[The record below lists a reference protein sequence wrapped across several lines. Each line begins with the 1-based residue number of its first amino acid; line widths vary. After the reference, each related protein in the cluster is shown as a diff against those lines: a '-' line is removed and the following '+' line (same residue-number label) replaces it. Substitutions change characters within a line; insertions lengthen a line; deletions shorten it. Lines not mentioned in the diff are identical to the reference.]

1 MNIGSLIRR
10 HARYRPQHLAVVFE
24 GERLDWAA
32 LNARSNRL
40 ANALLAA
47 GLGKGDKIA
56 TVLPNCLELL
66 YLFMACARTGMVIV
80 PLSPLLMPAGIA
92 SLIEDSD
99 AVMVMTS
106 PELAGMI
113 EPVRS
118 KLTAIAPQNFICT
131 GAGHRAYRHFD
142 ALVADA
148 PESEPPDARLTGDD
162 VYNIF
167 YSSGTTGQPKG
178 IIHTHSIRA
187 MYGMEFASC
196 WRMTPESIVLHAGA
210 IIFNGAFLTLM
221 PWLYLG
227 ATLVLLNSFDV
238 GRYIAAAAREKATH
252 AMMVPSQIV
261 AVIDHA
267 NFSPDK
273 FASLEML
280 LTVGAPLHLEHK
292 KRVDELLPGR
302 FYELYGLTEG
312 FFTVL
317 DREDFHRKPASVGV
331 PISFSDMRIIR
342 ADGTECAPGEV
353 GEITGR
359 SPSLMPGYYKR
370 PDLTGEAIR
379 EGWLYSGDM
388 GWVDE
393 DGFLYLADRKK
404 DMIISGGVNVFPR
417 DIEEIVAAH
426 DAVREVAVFGIA
438 SAKWGET
445 PVAAVVLK
453 KGAPPQDE
461 VAMRDWIN
469 ARVGAKFQRVAK
481 VIFMDAFPLNAA
493 GKILKRE
500 LRERFSSEP
509 RKQRP

>member
-1 MNIGSLIRR
+1 MNIGSLITR
-10 HARYRPQHLAVVFE
+10 HARYRPEHLAVVFE
-24 GERLDWAA
+24 GERLSWAA

-47 GLGKGDKIA
+47 GLAKGDKIA

-66 YLFMACARTGMVIV
+66 CLFMACAKTGMVIV

-92 SLIEDSD
+92 SLIKDSD
-99 AVMVMTS
+99 AVMVVTS
-106 PELAGMI
+106 PELTEMI
-113 EPVRS
+113 EPVRGE
-118 KLTAIAPQNFICT
+118 LAAVERQNFICT
-131 GAGHRAYRHFD
+131 GAGCETYRTYD
-142 ALVADA
+142 ALVAGA
-148 PESEPPDARLTGDD
+148 PKSEPPDAGLADDD

-178 IIHTHSIRA
+178 IIHTHYIRA

-196 WRMTPESIVLHAGA
+196 WRMTPESVVLHAGA

-227 ATLVLLNSFDV
+227 ATLVLLKSFDV
-238 GRYIAAAAREKATH
+238 GRYIAAAASEKATH
-252 AMMVPSQIV
+252 VMMVPSQIV
-261 AVIDHA
+261 AVIDHES
-267 NFSPDK
+267 FSPDK
-273 FASLEML
+273 FRSLEML

-317 DREDFHRKPASVGV
+317 DRDDFRRKPASVGV
-331 PISFSDMRIIR
+331 PITFSDMRIIG
-342 ADGTECAPGEV
+342 AEGTECAPGEV

-359 SPSLMPGYYKR
+359 SPSLMPRYYKR
-370 PDLTGEAIR
+370 PDLTAGAIR
-379 EGWLYSGDM
+379 DGWLYSGDM

-438 SAKWGET
+438 NTKWGET

-453 KGAPPQDE
+453 EAAPPQDE
-461 VAMRDWIN
+461 AAMRDWIN

-500 LRERFSSEP
+500 LRERFSSET
-509 RKQRP
+509 